1 MRIYKN
7 VCKLQWCLIKL
18 NIWRFHDIGNVQ
30 KTGVRNICEIFGI
43 SSNPFIRKNIFSIA
57 LCNKQASFFL
67 FLMKFFALYIAIS
80 QLKWFFKQMISENDC
95 FVYISQLTLC
105 ISSNFKTLKIR
116 IQDTVKEPF
125 TNILTYILKENI
137 HDI

>member
-1 MRIYKN
+1 MCVNCSGVLLNSIYGDSMISEMYRK
-7 VCKLQWCLIKL
+7 QES
-18 NIWRFHDIGNVQ
+18 G
-30 KTGVRNICEIFGI
+30 IFAKYLVSQVI
-43 SSNPFIRKNIFSIA
+43 LLLEKNIFSIA